1 MAVGIGTRL
10 GPYEILAPIGAG
22 GMGEVYRARD
32 TRLARDVAI
41 KILPAAFAQDA
52 ERLARFEREAQLL
65 AALNH
70 PHIAVLHGLEDVD
83 GQRFL
88 VMELVEGETLGLR
101 GRIAV
106 RDALELA
113 RQIAEALEAAHGKGI
128 IHRDLKPANIRV
140 TLEGQ
145 VKVLD
150 FGLARG
156 DAAVKTSSDSDS
168 PTATFR
174 TALGG
179 AMMGTAAY
187 MSPEQA
193 RGQAVDKRTDIW
205 SFGCVLYE
213 MLSGQRAFRGE
224 TTTDSIVAI
233 LEREPDWDAL
243 PAPTPAGI
251 RRLLKRCLVKDRK
264 QRLHDIADARLEIEE
279 AMAQP
284 QGEPAVAEQ
293 PGRSRL
299 YVLAAVCLVVGALA
313 AWAVLWKRGAQT
325 QTTRLVQVS
334 RLTHDPAH
342 SEWPTWSPDGKL
354 VAYSAN
360 RGGNFDIYVRR
371 IEGGQD
377 VNVTNDPGEDIQP
390 AFSPDGQWIA
400 FISTRSSR
408 TGMVRIG
415 STFGMEFRT
424 LGGDLWVAPA
434 LGGPARRL
442 AADANAPAWNPDG
455 KHIAYISGSEYHRSI
470 LEVSTEDGKVRTIV
484 AELDSLRTANAP
496 SPTWEI
502 TRVHYSPDGKWITF
516 GTVDPEQVMIQ
527 AASGG
532 TARKLLDASTHEWGP
547 LGRRIYFLRR
557 DERGGT
563 ELGMLPMDA
572 ASGEAGGE
580 PQSVG
585 MLTGVLTDL
594 TLARDGQ
601 QIAVSELEGSMNLT
615 RLPLDAGG
623 AKPAGAEE
631 ELSEGRVIDRYP
643 SYSPDGRYIAYASD
657 RLGGQDI
664 WLLDVE
670 KRERHRLSLP
680 GSDRGASTPYWS
692 PDGKKLALA
701 RVTPDGRRSVWLVAV
716 DGSGAEELIPPA
728 EGLGHGQFSPDGSR
742 LLFGQRVGGNLE
754 LFLLDMKT
762 RKQEQL
768 TSSPGNK
775 WPGEGFSP
783 DGKWIVYFSNAGGSI
798 QAWRIPAEGGREEQL
813 TFGHDRVRHAF
824 YSPDGEWLYV
834 QPNHGNILRIPAAGG
849 KPQAVTHFPESGL
862 FIEEPTLSPDGRYI
876 VYCRSNGA
884 SSLWLLR
891 LEGTE

>member
-1 MAVGIGTRL
+1 MRDGMALTSGTKL
-10 GPYEILAPIGAG
+10 GSYEILGPLGAG

-32 TRLARDVAI
+32 TRLGREVAI
-41 KILPAAFAQDA
+41 KILPEAFAQDE

-70 PHIAVLHGLEDVD
+70 PHIAGLHGLEEIN

-88 VMELVEGETLGLR
+88 VMELVAGVTLASR
-101 GRIAV
+101 TRIAV

-113 RQIAEALEAAHGKGI
+113 RQIAEGLEAAHGKGI

-140 TLEGQ
+140 TPEGQ

-156 DAAVKTSSDSDS
+156 EEAAASSGSDSDS
-168 PTATFR
+168 PTATFH
-174 TALGG
+174 TMGG
-179 AMMGTAAY
+179 SMLGTAAY

-193 RGQAVDKRTDIW
+193 RGRPVDKRTDIW

-213 MLSGQRAFRGE
+213 MLSGRRAFKGE
-224 TTTDSIVAI
+224 TATDSIAAI
-233 LEREPDWDAL
+233 LEREPDWSGL
-243 PAPTPAGI
+243 PAGTPAGI
-251 RRLLKRCLVKDRK
+251 RRLLKRCLAKERK
-264 QRLHDIADARLEIEE
+264 QRLHDIADARIEIEE
-279 AMAQP
+279 AIAQP
-284 QGEPAVAEQ
+284 QGEGAAAGKMDRKRLFAV
-293 PGRSRL
+293 
-299 YVLAAVCLVVGALA
+299 AAVCVIAGALA
-313 AWAVLWKRGAQT
+313 VWAVLRRAGAAEKAA
-325 QTTRLVQVS
+325 TRLVQVS
-334 RLTHDPAH
+334 RLTHDPGH

-390 AFSPDGQWIA
+390 AFSLDGQWIA

-424 LGGDLWVAPA
+424 LGGDLWMARA

-442 AADANAPAWNPDG
+442 AADANAPAWHPDG

-470 LEVSTEDGKVRTIV
+470 LEVSTEGGG
-484 AELDSLRTANAP
+484 LRTVLEEKD
-496 SPTWEI
+496 SPWEI
-502 TRVHYSPDGKWITF
+502 TRVHYSPNGNWVTF
-516 GTVDPEQVMIQ
+516 GTVDPEQVMIL
-527 AASGG
+527 AAGG
-532 TARKLLDASTHEWGP
+532 GPARKLLDASTHEWGP

-557 DERGGT
+557 DNRGGT
-563 ELGMLPMDA
+563 ELDMLPVDA
-572 ASGEAGGE
+572 ASGEPSGK
-580 PQSVG
+580 PQAVG
-585 MLTGVLTDL
+585 MLTGVLTDMAL
-594 TLARDGQ
+594 GRDGR

-615 RLPLDAGG
+615 RLPLDASG
-623 AKPAGAEE
+623 AKPAGPEE
-631 ELSEGRVIDRYP
+631 VLSEGRVIDRYP
-643 SYSPDGRYIAYASD
+643 SYSPDGKHIAYSSD
-657 RLGGQDI
+657 RLGGQEI

-680 GSDRGASTPYWS
+680 GTDQGASTPYWS

-701 RVTPDGRRSVWLVAV
+701 RVKSGGQRAVWLVAV
-716 DGSGAEELIPPA
+716 DGSAAEELIPPA
-728 EGLGHGQFSPDGSR
+728 EGLGYGQISPDGSR
-742 LLFGQRVGGNLE
+742 LVFSRRSGENLQLFV
-754 LFLLDMKT
+754 LDMKT
-762 RKQEQL
+762 RKQQAL

-775 WPGEGFSP
+775 WEGVWSP
-783 DGKWIVYFSNAGGSI
+783 DGKWIVYFSNAAGSI
-798 QAWRIPAEGGREEQL
+798 QVWRIPAEGGREEQF
-813 TFGHDRVRHAF
+813 TFGDDRMRHAF
-824 YSPDGEWLYV
+824 YSNDGRWLYV
-834 QPNHGNILRIPAAGG
+834 QPNHGNILRMPAGGG
-849 KPQAVTHFPESGL
+849 KPEAVTHFPESGL

-876 VYCRSNGA
+876 VYCRSNGG
-884 SSLWLLR
+884 SSLWVLE

>member
-1 MAVGIGTRL
+1 
-10 GPYEILAPIGAG
+10 
-22 GMGEVYRARD
+22 MGEVYRARD

-41 KILPAAFAQDA
+41 KILPEAFAQDA

-70 PHIAVLHGLEDVD
+70 PHIAVLHGLEDVN

-88 VMELVEGETLGLR
+88 VMELIEGETLGLR
-101 GRIAV
+101 GRVAV

-113 RQIAEALEAAHGKGI
+113 QQIAEALEAAHGKGI

-140 TLEGQ
+140 TSEGQ

-156 DAAVKTSSDSDS
+156 DAAVKTSSDSAS

-174 TALGG
+174 TSLGG

-193 RGQAVDKRTDIW
+193 RGHAVDKRTDIW

-233 LEREPDWDAL
+233 LEREPDWNAL
-243 PAPTPAGI
+243 PAATPAGI

-284 QGEPAVAEQ
+284 RGEPAAAEQ
-293 PGRSRL
+293 PGGLRL
-299 YVLAAVCLVVGALA
+299 YAVAALCLVVGALA
-313 AWAVLWKRGAQT
+313 AWALLWKRGAET
-325 QTTRLVQVS
+325 HTTRLIQVS

-377 VNVTNDPGEDIQP
+377 VNVTNDQGQDIQP
-390 AFSPDGQWIA
+390 AFSPDGQWMA

-415 STFGMEFRT
+415 SNFGMEFRT

-442 AADANAPAWNPDG
+442 APDANAPAWNPDG
-455 KHIAYISGSEYHRSI
+455 KHIAYISGSEYRRSI
-470 LEVSTEDGKVRTIV
+470 LEVSTESGKVHTIL
-484 AELDSLRTANAP
+484 AEKESAAQMAP
-496 SPTWEI
+496 TEGMEI

-516 GTVDPEQVMIQ
+516 GTVDPEQVMIL
-527 AASGG
+527 AAGG
-532 TARKLLDASTHEWGP
+532 GPARKLLDASTHEWGP

-563 ELGMLPMDA
+563 ELGVLAMDA
-572 ASGEAGGE
+572 ASGEPRGK
-580 PQSVG
+580 PQTVG
-585 MLTGVLTDL
+585 MLTGILTDMAL
-594 TLARDGQ
+594 GRDGRQ
-601 QIAVSELEGSMNLT
+601 MAVSELEGSMNLT
-615 RLPLDAGG
+615 RLPLDASG
-623 AKPAGAEE
+623 AKPAGPEE
-631 ELSEGRVIDRYP
+631 VLSEGRVIDRYP
-643 SYSPDGRYIAYASD
+643 SYSPDGKYIAYSSD
-657 RLGGQDI
+657 RLGGQEI
-664 WLLDVE
+664 WLLDMETRV
-670 KRERHRLSLP
+670 RHRLSLP
-680 GSDRGASTPYWS
+680 GSDRGASTPYWT
-692 PDGKKLALA
+692 PDSKKLVLA
-701 RVTPDGRRSVWLVAV
+701 RVRPDGQRAVWLVAV
-716 DGSGAEELIPPA
+716 DGSEAEELIPPA
-728 EGLGHGQFSPDGSR
+728 EGLRNGQFSPYGSR
-742 LLFGQRVGGNLE
+742 LLFGQRVGADLQ

-762 RKQEQL
+762 RKQEPL

-775 WPGEGFSP
+775 WPGEGWSP
-783 DGKWIVYFSNAGGSI
+783 DGKWITYFSNKGGSI
-798 QAWRIPAEGGREEQL
+798 QVWRVPAEGGREEQL
-813 TFGHDRVRHAF
+813 TFGDDRMRHAF
-824 YSPDGEWLYV
+824 YSRDGKWLYV

-849 KPQAVTHFPESGL
+849 KPEAVTHFPESGL

-884 SSLWLLR
+884 SSLWLLE
-891 LEGTE
+891 LEGAE

>member
-1 MAVGIGTRL
+1 MAIGSGTRL
-10 GPYEILAPIGAG
+10 GAYEILEPIGAG

-32 TRLARDVAI
+32 TRLGRDVAI
-41 KILPAAFAQDA
+41 KILPEAFAHDA

-70 PHIAVLHGLEDVD
+70 PHIAILHGLEEIN

-88 VMELVEGETLGLR
+88 VMELVEGGPLVPQLR
-101 GRIAV
+101 LPV
-106 RDALELA
+106 PEALELA

-140 TLEGQ
+140 TSEGR

-156 DAAVKTSSDSDS
+156 EAPVKTSSDSDS

-174 TALGG
+174 TSLGG
-179 AMMGTAAY
+179 AMMGTVAY

-193 RGQAVDKRTDIW
+193 RGRPVDKRTDIW

-213 MLSGQRAFRGE
+213 LLSGRRAFAGE
-224 TTTDSIVAI
+224 TATDSIAAI
-233 LEREPDWDAL
+233 LEREPEWSAL
-243 PAPTPAGI
+243 PDATPAAI
-251 RRLLKRCLVKDRK
+251 RRLLKRCLQKERK

-284 QGEPAVAEQ
+284 RDEPAVAEP
-293 PGRSRL
+293 PGRLPL
-299 YVLAAVCLVVGALA
+299 YAVAAICLVVGALA
-313 AWAVLWKRGAQT
+313 AWAVLWKRRAET
-325 QTTRLVQVS
+325 HTTRLVQVS

-377 VNVTNDPGEDIQP
+377 VNVTNDSAEDIQP

-424 LGGDLWVAPA
+424 SGGDLWVAPA

-442 AADANAPAWNPDG
+442 AEDANAPAWNPDG
-455 KHIAYISGSEYHRSI
+455 KHIAYVSGSEYRRSI
-470 LEVSTEDGKVRTIV
+470 LEVSTENSRVRTILG
-484 AELDSLRTANAP
+484 EKDSAAQMAP
-496 SPTWEI
+496 TSGMEI
-502 TRVHYSPDGKWITF
+502 TRVHYSPDGRWITF
-516 GTVDPEQVMIQ
+516 ATVDPEQVMIM
-527 AASGG
+527 AAGG
-532 TARKLLDASTHEWGP
+532 GPARKLLDASTHAWGP

-563 ELGMLPMDA
+563 ELGMLPVDP
-572 ASGEAGGE
+572 ASGEASAE
-580 PQSVG
+580 PQPVG

-594 TLARDGQ
+594 TLARDGR

-615 RLPLDAGG
+615 RLPLDASG
-623 AKPAGAEE
+623 AKPAGPEE

-643 SYSPDGRYIAYASD
+643 SYSPDGNYIAYASD
-657 RLGGQDI
+657 RLGGQEI
-664 WLLDVE
+664 WLLDVA
-670 KRERHRLSLP
+670 KKDRHRLTLP
-680 GSDRGASTPYWS
+680 GTDRGASTPYWS

-701 RVTPDGRRSVWLVAV
+701 RVMPDGRRSVWLVAV
-716 DGSGAEELIPPA
+716 DGSEAGELIPPA
-728 EGLGHGQFSPDGSR
+728 EGLGHGQFSPDGRR
-742 LLFGQRVGGNLE
+742 LVFNQRVGGNLQ
-754 LFLLDMKT
+754 LFLLDMQS
-762 RKQEQL
+762 RKQQQL

-775 WPGEGFSP
+775 WSGEGWSP

-798 QAWRIPAEGGREEQL
+798 QVWRIPAEGGHEEQL
-813 TFGHDRVRHAF
+813 TFGHDRIRHAF
-824 YSPDGEWLYV
+824 YSRDGRWLYV

-849 KPQAVTHFPESGL
+849 KPEAVTRFPESGL
-862 FIEEPTLSPDGRYI
+862 FIEEPTISPDGRYL

-884 SSLWLLR
+884 SSLWVLQ